1 METSETP
8 ETIVD
13 LVKTVEAVCPAHA
26 AITGGT
32 PLNRTLIVNGARL
45 S

>member
-8 ETIVD
+8 ETVMD
-13 LVKTVEAVCPAHA
+13 LVTTVEAVCPAHA
-26 AITGGT
+26 AIKGGT
-32 PLNRTLIVNGARL
+32 PLNRTLIVNGAQL